1 MKAIQT
7 LLLTKNFGR
16 FPAVQDV
23 NLSVNQGE
31 IFGLL
36 GPNGAGK
43 STLVKMLVGLVN
55 PSAGSARVF
64 GLSFRELA
72 ARRHIGYL
80 PELFRFPPW
89 LTADEV
95 LTYHQRLLKAR
106 VDAEERAQLLERV
119 GLRGRETDRVRT
131 FSKGLQQRLGLAVAM
146 VGQPELIFLD
156 EPTSA
161 LDPIGRHE
169 VSQILAGLR
178 DSGITIFLNSHLL
191 SDVEKLSDA
200 VALIDRGRILYQGS
214 LDEAIYGSARGY
226 RVHLGK
232 LTRTGADTLLAAF
245 PNTVI
250 QWGKETGQAV
260 LNATLM
266 REVLPQLVSRAVS
279 LGAEVYEVVPDH
291 SSLEDWFLARIGKDG
306 H

>member
-7 LLLTKNFGR
+7 LALTKNFGT
-16 FPAVQDV
+16 FKAVREV

-64 GLSFRELA
+64 GLPFRELA

-95 LTYHQRLLKAR
+95 LTYHQRLLKVC
-106 VDAEERAQLLERV
+106 VDAEERAQLLEKV
-119 GLRGRETDRVRT
+119 GLKGREGDRVRS

-146 VGQPELIFLD
+146 VGRPELIFLD

-169 VSQILAGLR
+169 VSQILADLR
-178 DSGITIFLNSHLL
+178 ENGVTIFLNSHLL

-200 VALIDRGRILYQGS
+200 VALIDGGRILYQGS

-232 LTRTGADTLLAAF
+232 LTEAAADTLLAAF
-245 PNTVI
+245 PGSVI
-250 QWGKETGQAV
+250 QWGKEADLAV
-260 LNATLM
+260 FSATLM
-266 REVLPQLVSRAVS
+266 RETLPRLVSWCVS

-306 H
+306 R